1 MKLQDAL
8 VLLEQG
14 KYISRECWQEI
25 DGYLVLM
32 KGMKHIWKILI
43 TPNPNAGNH
52 IFSYPELIAD
62 DWIEY
67 DEARFLPPIIG
78 ESKL

>member
-32 KGMKHIWKILI
+32 KGMKHVWKILI

-52 IFSYPELIAD
+52 IFSYNELIAD

-67 DEARFLPPIIG
+67 DENRFIPLNC
-78 ESKL
+78 ESQL